1 MNFVLIHVLCLR
13 ALFVKFVPI
22 LTKVFYGLVV
32 DFYFWRG
39 TLIFCIISD
48 NTIFFLLTLPEFL
61 CFRVFPFL

>member
-39 TLIFCIISD
+39 TLIFCIISVY
-48 NTIFFLLTLPEFL
+48 IFSTNFARISLF
-61 CFRVFPFL
+61 